1 MALIYRLLLAAARR
15 AATDPRVQAKAAD
28 IYQNEVKPRARAAWQ
43 ETKPRL
49 AAAKQDLKDIAR
61 ETDPRDDPKGFAVKL
76 KKRFVD
82 GVRDD

>member
-1 MALIYRLLLAAARR
+1 MVLIYRLLLAAARR
-15 AATDPRVQAKAAD
+15 AAADPRVQAKAAD
-28 IYQNEVKPRARAAWQ
+28 IYQNEVKPRARAVWQ

-49 AAAKQDLKDIAR
+49 AAAKQDLQDIAR

-82 GVRDD
+82 GARDD